1 MVTHGLSGK
10 VGDMLVFSQRNGKT
24 IVSKIPNRTAPQSDA
39 QIQHLQKFQEAVIY
53 AKSVMADPTT
63 KAAYAAKAQGG
74 VTAYNVAVADLLNAP
89 NIESINLSAY
99 TGKIGDKIIIRAT
112 DDFKVTK
119 VTVTIENLTDG
130 SGTLISRTLQFAG
143 SLTVAEQQRLLEI
156 ANKCPVHK
164 MLTGTIHI
172 TTTIA
177 TT

>member
-1 MVTHGLSGK
+1 MA
-10 VGDMLVFSQRNGKT
+10 
-24 IVSKIPNRTAPQSDA
+24 TATG
-39 QIQHLQKFQEAVIY
+39 VIY
-53 AKSVMADPTT
+53 KDHYTTHIKTNKHVVIADEPAEHGGADSGFAPSELL
-63 KAAYAAKAQGG
+63 AASLIACTCITLRMYADRKGYEIQ
-74 VTAYNVAVADLLNAP
+74 
-89 NIESINLSAY
+89 E
-99 TGKIGDKIIIRAT
+99 
-112 DDFKVTK
+112 TK